1 MNEFIKGGGSTRT
14 EVEWK
19 RLLIA
24 RRSTAACT
32 LGHKREDISLKCSMD
47 GILRGDLCPLL
58 LAVTAGKHCLNLQA
72 QQAFSTALTQR
83 ASQTGQTAAS
93 DQTTGHH

>member
-1 MNEFIKGGGSTRT
+1 
-14 EVEWK
+14 
-19 RLLIA
+19 
-24 RRSTAACT
+24 
-32 LGHKREDISLKCSMD
+32 MD

-93 DQTTGHH
+93 DQTTGHHWHTGQPDSRQDNLAAGQAANQAGRKAV